1 MKPHYYT
8 LTMYWDHCGVYW
20 FMWFPKF
27 VYVHMA
33 DDLTKAWKATVFDVI
48 ASLDDFLGEQPGY

>member
-1 MKPHYYT
+1 
-8 LTMYWDHCGVYW
+8 MYWDHCGVYW